1 MATEGEWWDGTVPV
15 MLGNSVTVHHVSNN
29 LQAADILLH
38 KWPTKGGAKQR
49 AAREAVLKA
58 MERARDRVALS
69 TAQKA
74 FAEAAREA
82 DILVE

>member
-1 MATEGEWWDGTVPV
+1 MAPERGWWDEPVKV
-15 MLGNSVTVHHVSNN
+15 MLGKSVTVHHVSNN

-58 MERARDRVALS
+58 MERTQDRVTLAK
-69 TAQKA
+69 AQKA
-74 FAEAAREA
+74 FAEAAKEA
-82 DILVE
+82 DILIE